1 MLAAEVHLKRGGTK
15 THDSNITVNKT
26 NDNSFK
32 HCISPLHVFG
42 IKEASVVDF
51 DFFKSI
57 NHFVKFNT
65 LWQLGDQFAV

>member
-51 DFFKSI
+51 DFFKRI
-57 NHFVKFNT
+57 NHVAYQPMLYSLT
-65 LWQLGDQFAV
+65 SP